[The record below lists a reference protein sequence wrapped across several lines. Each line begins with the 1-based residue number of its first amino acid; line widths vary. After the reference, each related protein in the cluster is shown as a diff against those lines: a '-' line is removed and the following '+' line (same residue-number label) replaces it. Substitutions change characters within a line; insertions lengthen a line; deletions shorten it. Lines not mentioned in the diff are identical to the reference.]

1 MLKIHHCTALG
12 PLGGSAA
19 APVARTASSPVASAT
34 DALGAG
40 AVELGGPAGQPIES
54 ALGGALVAKGPYT
67 PREVVI
73 EWTTWADVNV
83 PTAVSDGQTW
93 ARVAVAVKDDQWKD
107 SSLKAAAEQIKERRG
122 TRYV

>member
-1 MLKIHHCTALG
+1 MG
-12 PLGGSAA
+12 
-19 APVARTASSPVASAT
+19 
-34 DALGAG
+34 
-40 AVELGGPAGQPIES
+40 ELGRRVRSCPFATLIGASERARKVAQNAPIS
-54 ALGGALVAKGPYT
+54 VSNGHDLTLLLISPILLT
-67 PREVVI
+67 LLLREVI

-107 SSLKAAAEQIKERRG
+107 SSLKAAAEQLKERRG